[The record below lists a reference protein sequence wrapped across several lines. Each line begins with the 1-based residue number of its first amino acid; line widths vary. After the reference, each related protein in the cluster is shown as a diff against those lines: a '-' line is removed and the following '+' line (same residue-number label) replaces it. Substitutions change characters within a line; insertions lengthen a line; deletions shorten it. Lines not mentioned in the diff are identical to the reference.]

1 MSLIKGIADII
12 GAGVGIYTA
21 YQSQKATSE
30 ASRAARRQ
38 AIAAEKEARI
48 ARESAIELSK
58 TRIADAERNAAFIAG
73 QLGAAQEQTALMQQ
87 QAEQARAASQLSI
100 SEQKRASAL
109 ALQQQ
114 QLAADIQQQQQAT
127 TGVVGSRV
135 RKRVGTPAAMRT
147 SLEIQSPL
155 SGGVGMGTPNATGG
169 LNV

>member
-1 MSLIKGIADII
+1 MSLLKTILDLA
-12 GAGVGIYTA
+12 GAGAGIYTA
-21 YQSQKATSE
+21 YQTGKASRE
-30 ASRAARRQ
+30 ASSAASRQ
-38 AIAAEKEARI
+38 ARAAEKEARI

-73 QLGAAQEQTALMQQ
+73 QLGAAQQQTAAMQQ
-87 QAEQARAASQLSI
+87 QAEQARVASQLSI
-100 SEQKRASAL
+100 TEQKRASAL

-127 TGVVGSRV
+127 TGVIGSRV